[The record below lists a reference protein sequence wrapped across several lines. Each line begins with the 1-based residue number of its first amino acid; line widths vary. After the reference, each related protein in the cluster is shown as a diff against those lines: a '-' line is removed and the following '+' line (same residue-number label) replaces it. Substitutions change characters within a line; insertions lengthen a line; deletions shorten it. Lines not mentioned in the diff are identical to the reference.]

1 MPTVLGGCRDY
12 GWRLCL
18 GKSCLNRCGVKCY
31 NLMLPVT
38 SAPHLTSAASRSA
51 NPRGRLARTFWLAGF
66 LVLVALTGGCR
77 RLHHASEPDTVYVV
91 SRQTWLLDRV
101 APVAVHTAQ
110 VTNGERLKVLDHQR
124 RFYHVKTAQGQVGWI
139 EDHFVIDQPTYD
151 QFMDLRRKYAHTPAV
166 SKAKIYDVLYM
177 HVKPGRGSDRFY
189 LLPPKD
195 KLDLL
200 ARVSAPRP
208 NTVPPRLEDWWLAR
222 DTAGRVGWVLSGDL
236 DLDAPN
242 QIVAYAQGPRMV
254 GAYLLDTV
262 HDPERNQD
270 FGEYVTVL
278 NPYKQGLPYDF
289 DLVRVFIYNPRHH
302 RYETAFWKRDIEGY
316 FPVEITHESLG
327 KGIMKGEP
335 VPVFSIRVATSDAL
349 KTDPETGA
357 LQPVDFDVIRYALE
371 GNIVRQISPDTG
383 KSPISPNP
391 DKLRKKP
398 HTRGRHG
405 RVRGGG

>member
-1 MPTVLGGCRDY
+1 MLPVIRAAHSIPVDATSAKRHGRLAGMCWLTSLLILVALLGGCR
-12 GWRLCL
+12 RFHH
-18 GKSCLNRCGVKCY
+18 KS
-31 NLMLPVT
+31 
-38 SAPHLTSAASRSA
+38 
-51 NPRGRLARTFWLAGF
+51 
-66 LVLVALTGGCR
+66 
-77 RLHHASEPDTVYVV
+77 EQDTVYVV

-124 RFYHVKTAQGQVGWI
+124 RFYRVETPRGKVGWI

-151 QFMDLRRKYAHTPAV
+151 QFLDLRRKYAHTPAV

-177 HVKPGRGSDRFY
+177 HIKPGRDSDRFY
-189 LLPPKD
+189 LLPAND

-200 ARVSAPRP
+200 VRASATRP
-208 NTVPPRLEDWWLAR
+208 NTNPPRLEDWWLAR

-262 HDPERNQD
+262 YDPELNQS

-316 FPVEITHESLG
+316 FPVEITHQSLG
-327 KGIMKGEP
+327 KGIMKGAP

-357 LQPVDFDVIRYALE
+357 VSPVDFDVIQFALE

-383 KSPISPNP
+383 HTPISPEPNKP
-391 DKLRKKP
+391 QKKA
-398 HTRGRHG
+398 HAKGRHARVLRGR
-405 RVRGGG
+405 